1 MPTHMVIFRSA
12 EGKPGFHQT
21 DGLDEAIRFVEH
33 LRNVEQVPDAHVYKL
48 TEVPLEVKTYFKI
61 EVADDGAAPVGAAR
75 PAAEAT
81 SPSAPLS
88 TPRASA
94 EPAGANDDDEVDA
107 PAKPVAVG
115 GREADGEARGAMPGP
130 IANGGSTARFGRFNR
145 G

>member
-33 LRNVEQVPDAHVYKL
+33 LRNIEQVPDARVYKL
-48 TEVPLEVKTYFKI
+48 AEVPLEVRTYFKV
-61 EVADDGAAPVGAAR
+61 EVADEPTGFRSESVADVVPGSPSGATPPLAPPAPSPPTASVGATNLGVQAEN
-75 PAAEAT
+75 PAV
-81 SPSAPLS
+81 SAS
-88 TPRASA
+88 
-94 EPAGANDDDEVDA
+94 
-107 PAKPVAVG
+107 
-115 GREADGEARGAMPGP
+115 P